1 MTKVTPSLIG
11 CTSLLAVGLGIA
23 PAHALNTRSFI
34 SADGSDTNSCARTA
48 PCRTLQVAHNS
59 TIAGGEINMLDP
71 AGYGAVT
78 ITKSISIVND
88 GVGSAGVL
96 VPPGGTGITINAG
109 VNDRINLRG
118 LIIVGAGTSSTGI
131 HFVSGKSLTIG
142 KCIVRNLANSG
153 IVISP
158 RTPNVFSDVVV
169 TDTILADTGG
179 HGIYIQPSGNVGV
192 TAVFNRVE
200 AYSNAQ
206 DGIGAYANLM
216 PDGYGVLVT
225 VESSVAANNGV
236 GFRAFTMSGK
246 GPPC

>member
-1 MTKVTPSLIG
+1 MSDAASGAQQHDCRRRDQYARSGRLRCGDDHQIDQHRERWRR
-11 CTSLLAVGLGIA
+11 VGW
-23 PAHALNTRSFI
+23 R
-34 SADGSDTNSCARTA
+34 
-48 PCRTLQVAHNS
+48 
-59 TIAGGEINMLDP
+59 
-71 AGYGAVT
+71 
-78 ITKSISIVND
+78 
-88 GVGSAGVL
+88 L

-118 LIIVGAGTSSTGI
+118 LIIEGAGTGSTGI

-153 IVISP
+153 IAISP
-158 RTPNVFSDVVV
+158 STPNVFSDVVV